1 MPLYLTLAKY
11 TEEGRKNIDQAPVKY
26 KDFVNLVESKEGK
39 VIGAYGL
46 MGEWDIATIT
56 EFSDDKT
63 AMTALMKLGKAG
75 RIATQTMNAI
85 HMEDFVTLAENV

>member
-11 TEEGRKNIDQAPVKY
+11 TEEGRKNIDQSPMKY
-26 KDFVNLVESKEGK
+26 KNFVNLVESKEGK
-39 VIGAYGL
+39 LIGAYGL

-63 AMTALMKLGKAG
+63 AMTVLMKLGKEG
-75 RIATQTMNAI
+75 RVATQTMNAI
-85 HMEDFVTLAENV
+85 HMEDFVTLTKNV

>member
-11 TEEGRKNIDQAPVKY
+11 TEEGRKSIDQAPAKY

-39 VIGAYGL
+39 LIGAYGL

-56 EFSDDKT
+56 EFPDDKT
-63 AMTALMKLGKAG
+63 AMTVVMTLGKAG

-85 HMEDFVTLAENV
+85 HMEDFVTLAKNV

>member
-11 TEEGRKNIDQAPVKY
+11 TEEGRKNIDQSPMKY

-39 VIGAYGL
+39 LIGAYGL
-46 MGEWDIATIT
+46 MGKWDIATIT

-63 AMTALMKLGKAG
+63 AMTVLMKLGKEG
-75 RIATQTMNAI
+75 RVATQTMNAI
-85 HMEDFVTLAENV
+85 HMEDFVTLTKDV

>member
-11 TEEGRKNIDQAPVKY
+11 TEEGRRNIDQAPVKY
-26 KDFVNLVESKEGK
+26 KDFVHLVESKKGK
-39 VIGAYGL
+39 LIGAYGL

-56 EFSDDKT
+56 EFPDDKT
-63 AMTALMKLGKAG
+63 AMTVLMQRGKAG

-85 HMEDFVTLAENV
+85 HIEDFLTLAKNA

>member
-39 VIGAYGL
+39 LIGAYGL

-56 EFSDDKT
+56 EFPDDKT

-85 HMEDFVTLAENV
+85 HMEDFVTLAKNV